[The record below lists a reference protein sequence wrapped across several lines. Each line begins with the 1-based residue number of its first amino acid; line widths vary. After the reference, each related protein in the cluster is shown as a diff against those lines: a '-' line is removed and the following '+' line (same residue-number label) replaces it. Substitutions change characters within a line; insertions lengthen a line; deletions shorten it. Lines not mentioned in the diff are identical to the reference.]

1 MLKIKTNVKL
11 FLRQEKLYR
20 KMDKSMRY
28 ISIMYAN
35 CNRLSASLRRYPI
48 RGIEVYY
55 CALNV
60 ILICVKSKILC
71 ESIFT
76 CNNFIKAANW
86 QCYMQL

>member
-1 MLKIKTNVKL
+1 
-11 FLRQEKLYR
+11 
-20 KMDKSMRY
+20 MRY

-60 ILICVKSKILC
+60 ILIFVRSKIVC
-71 ESIFT
+71 ECIFT
-76 CNNFIKAANW
+76 CKNFIKTAKMQCYM